1 MAGGWAS
8 SFSNLKQRTRRSAK
22 AGHEPWLQR
31 QKPHVQ
37 KNNAEL
43 PNTKELPML
52 QRKNVTGLWLTLVP
66 LTLLLTSCAHESP
79 SSWQPVAPPA
89 IPPLPAQAR
98 VSLVETPSMCSSTCS
113 AGLTALRES
122 LANTPTGSRSPG
134 SPASAPMT
142 R

>member
-8 SFSNLKQRTRRSAK
+8 SSNNLKQRTRRSAK
-22 AGHEPWLQR
+22 AGLEPWLQP
-31 QKPHVQ
+31 QKPPGQ

-43 PNTKELPML
+43 PNRKELPML
-52 QRKNVTGLWLTLVP
+52 QRKNVTRLWLMLVP
-66 LTLLLTSCAHESP
+66 PTLLLTSCAHELP

-113 AGLTALRES
+113 AGLTALRDS
-122 LANTPTGSRSPG
+122 LANMPTSSRSPG
-134 SPASAPMT
+134 SPASAVTIP
-142 R
+142 